1 MNLRKKEIAETE
13 ACVSGDEDEER
24 ERERA
29 SKTKKPIFVSL
40 YSQLWSLGSLG
51 HERLC
56 PRSRCYLAERD
67 KLRKEVH
74 TSAGD

>member
-1 MNLRKKEIAETE
+1 MKR
-13 ACVSGDEDEER
+13 ER
-24 ERERA
+24 EREGEQD
-29 SKTKKPIFVSL
+29 KKPIFVSL